1 MDGIKKALQVFLLA
15 VLIGAILFCGAW
27 VSLQRGCPVHEVNC
41 VYVIQK

>member
-1 MDGIKKALQVFLLA
+1 MHKIKKALQVALLA
-15 VLIGAILFCGAW
+15 LLIGAVLTLGAW

>member
-1 MDGIKKALQVFLLA
+1 MNRAKKALQVFLLA
-15 VLIGAILFCGAW
+15 VLIGVVLLCGAW